1 MKERGIKPNPPVSR
15 PPQTERPQPPPSQQQ
30 ILPSAPY
37 PPDQQLPSYND
48 ATSMYPNQYAPYPV
62 QPVVPPAYP
71 TGP

>member
-15 PPQTERPQPPPSQQQ
+15 PPQTERPQPPSQQQ

-37 PPDQQLPSYND
+37 PPNQQLPSYD
-48 ATSMYPNQYAPYPV
+48 AATNMYPNQYAPYPA
-62 QPVVPPAYP
+62 QPVPSAYP